1 MCPRAAR
8 CCTAGETR
16 AGKGGD
22 VTLRAGA
29 PEVEGAKGALALAG
43 QLRGYGMPAAA
54 R

>member
-1 MCPRAAR
+1 MCSGGAVLHR
-8 CCTAGETR
+8 GETR

-29 PEVEGAKGALALAG
+29 PEVEGATGALALAG
-43 QLRGYGMPAAA
+43 QLRAMAWPAAA